1 MANFIIYSLIYKLF
15 TYVLLLNFKNK
26 IKSTIIIIKT
36 TNHMEMWT
44 VTRNFDHDLHVQFD
58 YSHGGQN

>member
-1 MANFIIYSLIYKLF
+1 MYCCQISK
-15 TYVLLLNFKNK
+15 KNK
-26 IKSTIIIIKT
+26 INNHNNKKT

-44 VTRNFDHDLHVQFD
+44 VTLNFDHDLHVQFD